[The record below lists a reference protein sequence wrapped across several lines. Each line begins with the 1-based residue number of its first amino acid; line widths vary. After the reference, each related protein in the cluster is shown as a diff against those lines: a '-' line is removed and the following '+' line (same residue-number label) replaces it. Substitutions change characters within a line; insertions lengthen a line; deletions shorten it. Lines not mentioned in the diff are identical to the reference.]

1 MVRARSTL
9 GLGRARVVDHARVNA
24 ALVDAGL
31 GLGQSGSSV
40 HSGLGSTKI

>member
-1 MVRARSTL
+1 MVRARSAL

-31 GLGQSGSSV
+31 GLGTV
-40 HSGLGSTKI
+40 WVLCAFWSGLN